1 MEEPG
6 GDAAGSEAVI
16 FVVSDA
22 LGETAE
28 LVARAAVSQF
38 DSGRFH
44 VRRFPHVVDE
54 HHLDEVFRLLR
65 DHPRVLLLYT
75 VIVPE
80 VRDSLRRRAQAL
92 GIMAVDVL
100 GPVVDA
106 LEPILNRPPAR
117 RPGLS
122 HRLDEAYFR
131 RVEAVEFA
139 VKYDDGKDLRG
150 LESADI
156 ILLGVSRTSKT
167 PVSMYLAHRSLKV
180 ANVPLLPEVPMAPEV
195 LRAPRNKLVGLVIQ
209 AEVLQQIRAR
219 RLELIGLGPNARYAD
234 VGRIRE
240 ELAHA
245 RQVFAALGCPVVD
258 VTGLAVEETAER
270 VLAFLE
276 GGVPPG

>member
-1 MEEPG
+1 MHASGADPTGVEP
-6 GDAAGSEAVI
+6 VI

-38 DSGRFH
+38 DSGHFQ
-44 VRRFPHVVDE
+44 VRRFPHVIDE
-54 HHLDEVFRLLR
+54 HHLDEVFRLLG

-80 VRDSLRRRAQAL
+80 VRDSLRRQAQAH

-122 HRLDEAYFR
+122 HKLDDAYYR

-139 VKYDDGKDLRG
+139 VKYDDGKDLKG
-150 LESADI
+150 LDSADI

-180 ANVPLLPEVPMAPEV
+180 ANVPLLPELPLAEEL
-195 LRAPRNKLVGLVIQ
+195 LRAPRERLVGLVIQ

-219 RLELIGLGPNARYAD
+219 RLELIGLSQNARYAD
-234 VGRIRE
+234 VGRIQE

-245 RQVFAALGCPVVD
+245 RNIFARLGCPAVD

-270 VLAFLE
+270 VLGLIEASAPR
-276 GGVPPG
+276 G